1 MIIKLI
7 FLAKEVVEEI
17 DKCSELE
24 YLNLEGNTLGV
35 DASKQIAK
43 SLEKHPEFKRAL
55 WKDMFTGRL
64 KEEIPKALVNMKYV
78 YFLLNTYNENY
89 SNF

>member
-1 MIIKLI
+1 M
-7 FLAKEVVEEI
+7 
-17 DKCSELE
+17 DKCTELQ

-35 DASKQIAK
+35 DASKHIAK
-43 SLEKHPEFKRAL
+43 ALENHPEFKRAI

-64 KEEIPKALVNMKYV
+64 KEEIPRALVCYQINYLELCNKKY
-78 YFLLNTYNENY
+78 F